1 MLRQTVLGLLL
12 ACAVSFSRCSPFGDG
27 GMLILWAQTA
37 SQISEFPA
45 QDGVVTPNPWHFY
58 SRMSLYRLVIGATD
72 KYMGTMGTG
81 NTDSPL
87 WGLPLQLGWMLNSGR
102 LGDPSGASTCGLDTG
117 DTTCISTESWWACEN
132 YFVSVLPFLS
142 AAQNGI
148 LGDGLQVRMQVPE
161 GVTNY
166 CTTYAE
172 CAAAFPDAMAK
183 WDQFFQGLK
192 ASVDSPLPDA
202 EKRDAILG
210 LYWEAHM
217 ASTYASAACDAKKTH
232 YSAQEVSFSQSWVN
246 SAEFVSAA
254 RFQSSLDNASKFI
267 TPLPSRILK
276 ESDNPPKV
284 PDLSDE
290 ENHTLYVFSWMNSI
304 NSIMGGTLVQAWK
317 QSMCSAD
324 LRAKG
329 RDMMVQLMLNPA
341 FPTSSFVA
349 VVSGMALSC

>member
-276 ESDNPPKV
+276 DGDVAPDIA
-284 PDLSDE
+284 DLSTE
-290 ENHTLYVFSWMNSI
+290 ENNSLQVFARIDSI
-304 NSIMGGTLVQAWK
+304 NASMGGTLVTMWK
-317 QSMCSAD
+317 RSMCSVQAR
-324 LRAKG
+324 LKG
-329 RDMMVQLMLNPA
+329 AELLEQMLLSPA
-341 FPTSSFVA
+341 SSPVTI
-349 VVSGMALSC
+349 VSMGAAIAMTC